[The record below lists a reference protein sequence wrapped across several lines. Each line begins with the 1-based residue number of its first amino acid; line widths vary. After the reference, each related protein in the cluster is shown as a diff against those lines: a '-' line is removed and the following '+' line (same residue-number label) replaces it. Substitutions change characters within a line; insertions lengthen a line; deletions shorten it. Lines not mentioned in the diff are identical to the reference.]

1 MMRKIIMFLLIST
14 LLVIS
19 FGCAS
24 DVSEDQS
31 SELPNPIRQSSYDEI
46 LETLGMTLKVPE
58 DAENVIYQIIDVE
71 EETPIAEVKF
81 RKGQTNCTY
90 RVRSTAEPEDIT
102 GAYYD
107 WTVTKEIE
115 ISYCSGEISYIEGK
129 EGICLWYDTVPG
141 LMYSIFVDMD
151 ASEDLLLEIANDVY
165 IPAEDAN

>member
-71 EETPIAEVKF
+71 EETPTAEVKF

-90 RVRSTAEPEDIT
+90 RVRSTAEPED
-102 GAYYD
+102 
-107 WTVTKEIE
+107 
-115 ISYCSGEISYIEGK
+115 
-129 EGICLWYDTVPG
+129 
-141 LMYSIFVDMD
+141 
-151 ASEDLLLEIANDVY
+151 
-165 IPAEDAN
+165 